1 MTIEFKTNIK
11 LPYANTEDAFELL
24 ETVVN
29 NGQTRLSLEV
39 LMDVLVAMI
48 NKIEELDETVGA
60 IVEALS
66 EEEPEV
72 TTEKPVETKA
82 AEVKPVEEKVQE
94 EVKPETKSAQKT
106 KAEEKKADAEE
117 K

>member
-1 MTIEFKTNIK
+1 MTIDFKTNIK

-39 LMDVLVAMI
+39 LMDVLVGMI
-48 NKIEELDETVGA
+48 NKIEELDETVSA

-66 EEEPEV
+66 EEGPEAAPQKV
-72 TTEKPVETKA
+72 VEAKPIEN
-82 AEVKPVEEKVQE
+82 KVQE
-94 EVKPETKSAQKT
+94 EVKTEAKPAQKV
-106 KAEEKKADAEE
+106 KAEEKKVDAEE

>member
-1 MTIEFKTNIK
+1 MTIDFKTNIK

-39 LMDVLVAMI
+39 LMDVLVGMI
-48 NKIEELDETVGA
+48 NKIEELDETVSA

-66 EEEPEV
+66 EEGPEAA
-72 TTEKPVETKA
+72 PQKA
-82 AEVKPVEEKVQE
+82 AEAKPAASTKKKKV
-94 EVKPETKSAQKT
+94 
-106 KAEEKKADAEE
+106 DAEE